1 MAELTTVRLGGHD
14 LGLMIR
20 GTSTDNPVLLF
31 MAGGPGGSEF
41 GAMRRHLS
49 ALEKHFT
56 VVTWDQRG
64 SGTSYA
70 ELDLTETVSL
80 DGYVSDTIE
89 LTNYLRDRVDKDDIY
104 LLGQSWGTT
113 LGVLAVQER
122 PDLYRAFVGAGQMVS
137 QLATD
142 RIFCP

>member
-1 MAELTTVRLGGHD
+1 
-14 LGLMIR
+14 
-20 GTSTDNPVLLF
+20 
-31 MAGGPGGSEF
+31 
-41 GAMRRHLS
+41 MRRHLS

-122 PDLYRAFVGAGQMVS
+122 PDLYRAFVGAVQMVS